1 MAPLADSEGE
11 KPAVDSSWYLE
22 AVASDGSRVVHE
34 IKRLPFRIGRDP
46 ANDLAEATM
55 GLSRRH
61 AELDADISGRLRL
74 TDHDSTN
81 GTFVNRQRIN
91 GSVLL
96 AEKDVIHFANAE
108 FRIGRRDDENAT
120 FVNRVPVGG
129 DDERTVI
136 VPAGRGLS
144 ENFLP
149 REREFKA
156 LLRGQGLSGALQPIV
171 DMRTRELFAH
181 EWLGRGLHPD
191 LPQSPIRLFQMAAHL
206 DRESELSQAF
216 RDYGI
221 KTVAARMKGATLF
234 VNTHPKETF
243 DEAFLQALAAL
254 RDDPDAPRLVVE
266 VHETAVMEIA
276 RMKELAA
283 RLKDIGVR
291 FAYDDFGAGQA
302 RLNELGEVPAHF
314 VKFDMGLIRGI
325 DMASERKQKVVGDLV
340 RLVTEL
346 GSVPL
351 AEGVETEAEAEVCRL
366 MGFKLVQGYLTGK
379 PVPVDQ
385 PSPTAAA
392 PSPSVLSEPTA
403 PLPSKS

>member
-1 MAPLADSEGE
+1 MDA
-11 KPAVDSSWYLE
+11 SWYLE
-22 AVASDGSRVVHE
+22 SLAKDGSRVVHE
-34 IKRLPFRIGRDP
+34 VRSLPFRVGRDP
-46 ANDLAEATM
+46 LSDLAEATM

-61 AELDADISGRLRL
+61 AELSADISGRLRL
-74 TDHDSTN
+74 TDLDSTN
-81 GTFVNRQRIN
+81 GTFVNRERVN

-96 AEKDVIHFANAE
+96 ADNDVIHFAHAE
-108 FRIGRRDDENAT
+108 FRIRMHSGENAT
-120 FVNRVPVGG
+120 AVGRSKPG
-129 DDERTVI
+129 DEDRTVI
-136 VPAGRGLS
+136 VPAGHSLS
-144 ENFLP
+144 ENFVP
-149 REREFKA
+149 HEREFKD

-171 DMRTRELFAH
+171 DMRTREVFAY
-181 EWLGRGLHPD
+181 EWLGRGQHPD
-191 LPQSPIRLFQMAAHL
+191 LPQSPIRLFQMAARL

-221 KTVAARMKGATLF
+221 KTVSARMKGATLF

-243 DEAFLQALAAL
+243 DQGFLRALAEL
-254 RDDPDAPRLVVE
+254 SEKPGSPKLVVE
-266 VHETAVMEIA
+266 VHETAVMDVA
-276 RMKELAA
+276 RMKELAS

-340 RLVTEL
+340 RLVSEL

-379 PVPVDQ
+379 PVLVDE
-385 PSPTAAA
+385 PAAA
-392 PSPSVLSEPTA
+392 RA
-403 PLPSKS
+403 

>member
-1 MAPLADSEGE
+1 VEAT
-11 KPAVDSSWYLE
+11 WYLE
-22 AVASDGSRVVHE
+22 SLAKDGSRVVHDVG
-34 IKRLPFRIGRDP
+34 KLPFRVGRDP
-46 ANDLAEATM
+46 TSDLAEATM

-61 AELDADISGRLRL
+61 AELTADISGRLRL
-74 TDHDSTN
+74 TDMDSTN
-81 GTFVNRQRIN
+81 GTFVNRGRVN

-96 AEKDVIHFANAE
+96 ADNDVIHFAHAE
-108 FRIGRRDDENAT
+108 FRIRQRNDESTTIVDRKA
-120 FVNRVPVGG
+120 PG
-129 DDERTVI
+129 DEERTVI

-144 ENFLP
+144 ENFVP
-149 REREFKA
+149 HEREFRN
-156 LLRGQGLSGALQPIV
+156 LLLGQGLSGALQPIV
-171 DMRTRELFAH
+171 DMRTREVFAY
-181 EWLGRGLHPD
+181 EWLGRGQHPD
-191 LPQSPIRLFQMAAHL
+191 LPQSPIRLFQMAARL

-243 DEAFLQALAAL
+243 DEGFLRALAHL
-254 RDDPDAPRLVVE
+254 NDKPDAPKLVVE
-266 VHETAVMEIA
+266 VHETAVMDVA
-276 RMKELAA
+276 RMKDLAA

-325 DMASERKQKVVGDLV
+325 DLASERKQKVVGDLV

-351 AEGVETEAEAEVCRL
+351 AEGVETEGEAEVCRL

-379 PVPVDQ
+379 PVSVD
-385 PSPTAAA
+385 
-392 PSPSVLSEPTA
+392 EPTVA
-403 PLPSKS
+403 PPVAKARA

>member
-1 MAPLADSEGE
+1 METLAP
-11 KPAVDSSWYLE
+11 
-22 AVASDGSRVVHE
+22 DGSRVVHE
-34 IKRLPFRIGRDP
+34 IRKLPFRVGRDP
-46 ANDLAEATM
+46 ASDLVEGTM

-61 AELDADISGRLRL
+61 AEFIADISGRLRL
-74 TDHDSTN
+74 TDFDSTN
-81 GTFVNRQRIN
+81 GTYVNRQRVA
-91 GSVLL
+91 GSALL
-96 AEKDVIHFANAE
+96 AENDVIHFANAE
-108 FRIGRRDDENAT
+108 FRIRRRDDENAT
-120 FVNRVPVGG
+120 YVQRNAVA
-129 DDERTVI
+129 DEDRTVL
-136 VPAGRGLS
+136 VAPGKGLS
-144 ENFLP
+144 QNFLP
-149 REREFKA
+149 HEREFRD
-156 LLRGQGLSGALQPIV
+156 LLRGQGISGALQPIA
-171 DMRTRELFAH
+171 DMRTREIVAH
-181 EWLGRGLHPD
+181 EWLGRGRHPD
-191 LPQSPIRLFQMAAHL
+191 LPESPMHLFQMAARL

-221 KTVAARMKGATLF
+221 RTVAQRMQGSTLF

-243 DEAFLQALAAL
+243 DEAFLSALGRLQA
-254 RDDPDAPRLVVE
+254 DPRAPKLVVE
-266 VHETAVMEIA
+266 VHETAVMDVA
-276 RMKELAA
+276 RMKDLAA

-379 PVPVDQ
+379 PMPVD
-385 PSPTAAA
+385 PPAKPA
-392 PSPSVLSEPTA
+392 
-403 PLPSKS
+403 

>member
-1 MAPLADSEGE
+1 VLTGAYRSRRRHTIEGVLT
-11 KPAVDSSWYLE
+11 VDPSWYLE
-22 AVASDGSRVVHE
+22 TLASDGSRVVHE
-34 IKRLPFRIGRDP
+34 IKKLPFRVGRDP
-46 ANDLAEATM
+46 SGELVESTM

-61 AELDADISGRLRL
+61 AEFSADISGRLRL
-74 TDHDSTN
+74 IDFDSTN
-81 GTFVNRQRIN
+81 GSYVNRQRIN

-96 AEKDVIHFANAE
+96 SDNDVIHFANAE
-108 FRIGRRDDENAT
+108 YRIRMRSAETTT
-120 FVNRVPVGG
+120 FVGRSTPH
-129 DDERTVI
+129 DEERTVL

-144 ENFLP
+144 QNFVP
-149 REREFKA
+149 HEREFRA

-171 DMRTRELFAH
+171 DMRTRAVVAY
-181 EWLGRGLHPD
+181 EWLGRGRHPD
-191 LPQSPIRLFQMAAHL
+191 LPESPIRLFQMAARL

-221 KTVAARMKGATLF
+221 RTVSSRMKGATLF

-243 DEAFLQALAAL
+243 DQAFLAELARL
-254 RDDPDAPRLVVE
+254 CDDPSAPKLVVE
-266 VHETAVMEIA
+266 VHETAVMDVA

-340 RLVTEL
+340 RLVTDL
-346 GSVPL
+346 GSIPL

-379 PVPVDQ
+379 PVSVDG
-385 PSPTAAA
+385 PAA
-392 PSPSVLSEPTA
+392 PSTPD
-403 PLPSKS
+403 